1 MAAAYDDSALRA
13 ELQAALAS
21 LDPEVEGLQNMAAIL
36 GSSSGKIAVSNE
48 LGMRSRRRAFILSL
62 ISALDAVSKARA
74 ELDADGY
81 PTFTQP
87 QVNDAVLKEMQDAE
101 TGLVVAATLFGASAA
116 PPRDQA
122 TISKLHDDLQS
133 NQAAINAAMHPA

>member
-101 TGLVVAATLFGASAA
+101 TGLVVAATLFGASAS